1 MLLRR
6 SGTYTDERRL
16 TMKSPIASKY
26 DNNNSAQG
34 HANNDKLCSDF
45 KQYMSTRRQTVQTYE
60 QGTPTWMQCKKKAA
74 LITALTI
81 IALSIL
87 CLSVITISSV
97 CSSRKT
103 AGESNDPPS
112 QYTDFD
118 PINDIGP
125 KTNKSKTMTNGFDI
139 DNTGSG
145 DSPAVIITTKCSVQA
160 IEITE
165 DGQNLVTITSYANEL
180 ADLIGAQSLILD
192 CTPRVDNDTAPPPPD
207 VGSEAIAEFGWPQG
221 SNPPLGSIK
230 ATSS

>member
-1 MLLRR
+1 
-6 SGTYTDERRL
+6 
-16 TMKSPIASKY
+16 MKSPIASRY
-26 DNNNSAQG
+26 DNNNSAQR
-34 HANNDKLCSDF
+34 HANNNKLRSDF
-45 KQYMSTRRQTVQTYE
+45 KQSMSTRRQTVQTYE
-60 QGTPTWMQCKKKAA
+60 QGTPTWMQCKKKTA

-87 CLSVITISSV
+87 CLSVISISSI

-103 AGESNDPPS
+103 AGESNGSPS

-125 KTNKSKTMTNGFDI
+125 KTNKSKTMTNGFNI
-139 DNTGSG
+139 DNNVSG
-145 DSPAVIITTKCSVQA
+145 DSLAVIITTKCSVQA

-230 ATSS
+230 ATSN

>member
-1 MLLRR
+1 
-6 SGTYTDERRL
+6 
-16 TMKSPIASKY
+16 MKIPIASKY
-26 DNNNSAQG
+26 DNNNSAQE
-34 HANNDKLCSDF
+34 HANKDKLCSDF

-60 QGTPTWMQCKKKAA
+60 QGTPTWMQCKKKTA

-87 CLSVITISSV
+87 CLSVITISSI

-103 AGESNDPPS
+103 AGESNGSPS

-125 KTNKSKTMTNGFDI
+125 KTNKSKSMTNEFNI
-139 DNTGSG
+139 DNNVSG

-165 DGQNLVTITSYANEL
+165 DGQNLVTITSYADEL

-192 CTPRVDNDTAPPPPD
+192 CTPRVDNGTAPPPPD

-230 ATSS
+230 ATSN

>member
-1 MLLRR
+1 
-6 SGTYTDERRL
+6 
-16 TMKSPIASKY
+16 MKSPIASKY

-34 HANNDKLCSDF
+34 HTNNNKLCSGSE
-45 KQYMSTRRQTVQTYE
+45 QYMNTQRQTVQTYD
-60 QGTPTWMQCKKKAA
+60 QGTPTWMQCKKKTA
-74 LITALTI
+74 LITALVI
-81 IALSIL
+81 LALSIL
-87 CLSVITISSV
+87 CLSVITISSI
-97 CSSRKT
+97 CSSHKT
-103 AGESNDPPS
+103 ADESNGSPS

-118 PINDIGP
+118 PINDIRP
-125 KTNKSKTMTNGFDI
+125 KTNESKTMTNGFNI
-139 DNTGSG
+139 DNNVSG

-192 CTPRVDNDTAPPPPD
+192 CTPRVDNGTAPPPPD

-230 ATSS
+230 TASN